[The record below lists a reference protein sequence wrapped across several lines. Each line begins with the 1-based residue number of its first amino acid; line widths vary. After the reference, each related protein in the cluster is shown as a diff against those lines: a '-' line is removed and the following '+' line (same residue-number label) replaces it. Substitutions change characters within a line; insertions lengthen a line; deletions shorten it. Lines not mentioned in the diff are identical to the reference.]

1 MSPKRTKT
9 IGGRIVKEFYWAGEY
24 PVYVDHR
31 FTPGS
36 FEEVCERLERDAIAE
51 EEARRAIE
59 GSPTDRM
66 ITDVQTPEAAPL
78 NRAGRRDRRR

>member
-36 FEEVCERLERDAIAE
+36 FE
-51 EEARRAIE
+51 AR
-59 GSPTDRM
+59 SPKRKH
-66 ITDVQTPEAAPL
+66 
-78 NRAGRRDRRR
+78 AGRSKGRRRIA